1 MQSPRIRFRRRRLAA
16 LLLALALAAGARPA
30 LATALRTFRFSTHT
44 MGTTATLTLVGEDS
58 LALAPLAQRALASF
72 QRVDS
77 LMSNWTRTS
86 EVARINAG
94 LDATVGGA
102 PLALEPETARVLG
115 AALAVAAAS
124 EGAFDITVEPFVRL
138 WGFLGGT
145 KRVPSAAEIA
155 ALRPQVGHA
164 LLVLDST
171 GGLAAARAGV
181 RIDLGGIAKG
191 YAVDCLRDS
200 LLALGVRDALVDLSG
215 NIALLGT
222 PPGRAAWRLG
232 LRDPA
237 DREATL
243 GTLRLPRPAVATSG
257 DYEQFF
263 AADGKRYGHILDP
276 RTGWPVDSLASA
288 TVVMDSAMQ
297 ADAWATALCVLGPS
311 AARRLARERV
321 DLEAILVERRTD
333 GPDLIWVEESLAAS
347 FSLEPALAE
356 RYALRRF

>member
-1 MQSPRIRFRRRRLAA
+1 MPLSLRQRC
-16 LLLALALAAGARPA
+16 LLLVILGVLTASFGAPVPAANAARA
-30 LATALRTFRFSTHT
+30 FRFSTRT
-44 MGTTATLTLVGEDS
+44 MGTTATLTLVGSDS

-94 LDATVGGA
+94 LDATVGGR
-102 PLALEPETARVLG
+102 PLALEAETARVIE

-124 EGAFDITVEPFVRL
+124 EGAFDIPVEPLVRR

-145 KRVPSAAEIA
+145 KRVPSPAEIA

-164 LLVLDST
+164 LLVLDSI
-171 GGLAAARAGV
+171 GGLAATRPGV

-200 LLALGVRDALVDLSG
+200 LLAMGLRDALVDLSG
-215 NIALLGT
+215 NIARLGT
-222 PPGRAAWRLG
+222 PPGRGAWRRG
-232 LRDPA
+232 LRDA
-237 DREATL
+237 AEREATL

-276 RTGWPVDSLASA
+276 RTGWPVDSLASV
-288 TVVMDSAMQ
+288 TVAMDSAMQ

-311 AARRLARERV
+311 AARRLAHERE
-321 DLEAILVERRTD
+321 DLEAILVERRAE
-333 GPDLIWVEESLAAS
+333 GPDLIWVEEALSDA
-347 FSLEPALAE
+347 FSLDPALAE